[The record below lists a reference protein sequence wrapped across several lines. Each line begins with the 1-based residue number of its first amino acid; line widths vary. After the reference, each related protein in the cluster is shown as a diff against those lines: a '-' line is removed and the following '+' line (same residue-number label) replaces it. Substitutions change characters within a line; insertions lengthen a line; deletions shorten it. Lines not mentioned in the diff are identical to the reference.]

1 MNYLLYLTL
10 SIITFSCSQTDEKF
24 CVCIKTSDSLNK
36 FSEKVLAGKKFSLSS
51 FEEAKKLKARK
62 KQACTN
68 YENMLGG
75 EMLELKKSC
84 E

>member
-36 FSEKVLAGKKFSLSS
+36 FSEKVLTGKKFSLSS
-51 FEEAKKLKARK
+51 FKEAKKLKARK
-62 KQACTN
+62 KQACSN

-75 EMLELKKSC
+75 EMLELKINCK
-84 E
+84 